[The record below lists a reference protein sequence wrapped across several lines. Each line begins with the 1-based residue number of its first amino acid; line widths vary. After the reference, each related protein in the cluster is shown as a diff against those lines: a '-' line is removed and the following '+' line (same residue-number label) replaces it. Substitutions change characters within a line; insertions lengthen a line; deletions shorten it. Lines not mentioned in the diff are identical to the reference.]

1 MIKKPEPLKKGDK
14 IAIVS
19 LSRGLLGMPYCKHE
33 LELGIK
39 RLQEFGLVPVIMPNA
54 LKDLDYLAKH
64 PEERASD
71 LKQAFMD
78 SSIKAIITAIG
89 GDDTYKL
96 IPYLMEDEEF
106 KKAVLNNPKIFTGF
120 SDTTSNHL
128 MLNKLGL
135 STFYGPCLL
144 VDLAELDK
152 DMLPYTQEYFEKF
165 FKYEDGFQITSSPIW
180 YSDRKSYGVSELG
193 KSRIVHLETHGFET
207 LNGSG
212 IITGKLYGGCI
223 ESIYAALTGAGY
235 GDESL
240 VYERYQILPT
250 NAEWQE
256 KILFLETSELRPTPQ
271 MLETMLM
278 ELKNRGILNLIKGV
292 IVGKPIDE
300 VYYDEYKE
308 IYKKVF
314 SDLATPVMYN
324 INFGHSVPRCI
335 LPYNAETIIDYD
347 NRKIIVNEFIFN
359 HSMEERNTKNIK

>member
-1 MIKKPEPLKKGDK
+1 MIKPEPLKKGDK

-33 LELGIK
+33 LEIGIK
-39 RLQEFGLVPVIMPNA
+39 RLQEFGLIPIIMPNA
-54 LKDLDYLAKH
+54 LKELDYLAKH

-78 SSIKAIITAIG
+78 PSIKAIITAIG

-120 SDTTSNHL
+120 SDTTNNHL

-144 VDLAELDK
+144 IDLAELDK
-152 DMLPYTQEYFEKF
+152 EMLPYTQEYFEKF
-165 FKYEDGFQITSSPIW
+165 FKYEESFQITSSPIW
-180 YSDRKSYGVSELG
+180 YSDRKSYSANELG
-193 KSRIVHLETHGFET
+193 KPRIAHQEIHGFET

-223 ESIYAALTGAGY
+223 ESIYDALTGIRY

-240 VYERYQILPT
+240 VYEKYKILPT

-256 KILFLETSELRPTPQ
+256 KILFLETSEERPTPQ
-271 MLETMLM
+271 TLETMLM
-278 ELKNRGILNLIKGV
+278 ELKNKDILNLVKGV

-300 VYYDEYKE
+300 TYYNEYKE

-314 SDLATPVMYN
+314 ADLTTPVMYN

-347 NRKIIVNEFIFN
+347 NKKIIVNEPIFN
-359 HSMEERNTKNIK
+359 YSMEEKKQKMK